1 MVCNM
6 NDTPTLDQATLR
18 KLRPVIAK
26 ELKRLAAAGP
36 FSPQAALKQVFQQ
49 LLPGHGPEDEVRY
62 LMVAA
67 PMARRLTIEL
77 ANADDRIG
85 NSDVRMQDVR
95 EWMTWFDLFDPLCAQ
110 MIDLH
115 YFAGLST
122 RQTAAALKLT
132 PLSVVRDLRFAKS
145 WLQTKL

>member
-1 MVCNM
+1 M
-6 NDTPTLDQATLR
+6 NDTATLDQATLR

-26 ELKRLAAAGP
+26 ELKRIAAAGS
-36 FSPQAALKQVFQQ
+36 FSPQQALKQVFQQ
-49 LLPGHGPEDEVRY
+49 LLPGHDREDEVRY

-77 ANADDRIG
+77 ANAEERIG

-95 EWMTWFDLFDPLCAQ
+95 EWMAWFDLFDPLGAQ

-115 YFAGLST
+115 YFGGLST
-122 RQTAAALKLT
+122 RRTAAALQLT
-132 PLSVVRDLRFAKS
+132 PRAVIDDLRFAKS